1 MDVYIRVFDS
11 NKFGEYRMKM
21 THPVEEKKLRI
32 GEKINWTRKI
42 QNEKAAEFDKKVSSG
57 DHSQFQFHQ
66 TQ

>member
-1 MDVYIRVFDS
+1 
-11 NKFGEYRMKM
+11 M

-32 GEKINWTRKI
+32 EEKINWTRKI
-42 QNEKAAEFDKKVSSG
+42 QKEKAAEFHEKVSIG

>member
-1 MDVYIRVFDS
+1 
-11 NKFGEYRMKM
+11 M

-32 GEKINWTRKI
+32 EEKINWTRKI
-42 QNEKAAEFDKKVSSG
+42 QKEKAAEFHKKVSIG